1 MQVAIETGPCEH
13 EALGV
18 VERKFHPGLG
28 GKLQEAFKQ
37 EWWPCA
43 ETYLSVKSAPRSVY
57 PEESDKEGEEKAWG

>member
-37 EWWPCA
+37 E
-43 ETYLSVKSAPRSVY
+43 
-57 PEESDKEGEEKAWG
+57 